1 VSQLELELASVPRS
15 RLHPRHAGP
24 AGSRAVP
31 ASESRDRDTGYQVVV
46 LMPVSDFSADA
57 ARPPAAGTGAAGRGT
72 GMPVRRRRKAAPG
85 RPLAAAGRDWDE
97 APAARFKF
105 FPAPWAVTVTRV
117 TLAPASADS

>member
-24 AGSRAVP
+24 AGSR
-31 ASESRDRDTGYQVVV
+31 SRAAGRRSHATVTLALHSYQDVV

-72 GMPVRRRRKAAPG
+72 GMPVRRRRKAARG
-85 RPLAAAGRDWDE
+85 RPRAGRDWDE
-97 APAARFKF
+97 PEAPAAR
-105 FPAPWAVTVTRV
+105 
-117 TLAPASADS
+117 